1 MYAPEAAT
9 AAQKQAC
16 LAARRYSAAEI
27 AWMADR
33 SAFHERLAIWKDRAG
48 PSCVPASGVQ

>member
-48 PSCVPASGVQ
+48 PSCVPASVVQ